1 MLTNDAEGRLF
12 DRKYYSEPQPD
23 ITLLK
28 HREDFYPDE
37 LPKAEDV
44 LLLIEVADTKA
55 FPDISLTA
63 KQIIG

>member
-1 MLTNDAEGRLF
+1 LYARESFYNKIIR
-12 DRKYYSEPQPD
+12 YYFNHCKK
-23 ITLLK
+23 IACF
-28 HREDFYPDE
+28 REDFYPDE